1 VAVTITLTGFVGG
14 QAQAPRAAEPGFA
27 RAPRAA
33 GEVVWLDVAQPGE
46 QELRLLEE
54 ELSLPALLIEDVR
67 EAHQRPKVDQ
77 YADCALIVC
86 YAARYSPGDEAM
98 SFHEIDVV
106 LGRDYVLTVRQLP
119 ALDDTALRGALTAT
133 GGRPLRNSSALAYA
147 VLDHVVDGYFNVSD
161 EIEARIEAVDERV
174 WDGLTGDDLAR
185 AFALRRDLVR
195 FRRLVAPLRELLTI
209 VVRREHGVFDDAM
222 DEHLR
227 DLYDHVVTVH
237 EEIEMSRDLLAS
249 ALDGHLS
256 IVSNRMN
263 ETVLKVSAW
272 AAIIAVPTVIA
283 SIYGMNFVD
292 MPELRWSAGYPGA
305 LALMAAAAVA
315 LYAIFKRRGWL

>member
-1 VAVTITLTGFVGG
+1 
-14 QAQAPRAAEPGFA
+14 
-27 RAPRAA
+27 
-33 GEVVWLDVAQPGE
+33 
-46 QELRLLEE
+46 
-54 ELSLPALLIEDVR
+54 
-67 EAHQRPKVDQ
+67 
-77 YADCALIVC
+77 
-86 YAARYSPGDEAM
+86 M
-98 SFHEIDVV
+98 
-106 LGRDYVLTVRQLP
+106 
-119 ALDDTALRGALTAT
+119 
-133 GGRPLRNSSALAYA
+133 
-147 VLDHVVDGYFNVSD
+147 
-161 EIEARIEAVDERV
+161 
-174 WDGLTGDDLAR
+174 
-185 AFALRRDLVR
+185 R

-292 MPELRWSAGYPGA
+292 MPELHWSAGYPGA
-305 LALMAAAAVA
+305 LALMAVSGRGALRDLQEARLALRLRARPRPAAPA
-315 LYAIFKRRGWL
+315 RRRAAGSRRAAR